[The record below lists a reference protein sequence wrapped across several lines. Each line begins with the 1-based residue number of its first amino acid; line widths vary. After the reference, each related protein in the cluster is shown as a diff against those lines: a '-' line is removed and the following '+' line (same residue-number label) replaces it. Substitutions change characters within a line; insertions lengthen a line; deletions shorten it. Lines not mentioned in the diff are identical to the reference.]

1 MVKYAL
7 GQIKNR
13 TVKVKFCVYYLLL
26 TICKLFALVKFLFIS
41 AKLKMYLDTFS
52 MGEGEQALLFFSFP
66 MFSFD
71 TLKTLQIQSRPDI
84 FRSIKRKHL
93 EEKG

>member
-1 MVKYAL
+1 
-7 GQIKNR
+7 
-13 TVKVKFCVYYLLL
+13 
-26 TICKLFALVKFLFIS
+26 
-41 AKLKMYLDTFS
+41 MYLDMFS
-52 MGEGEQALLFFSFP
+52 MGEGEQALLFLSFP

-93 EEKG
+93 EEKGW